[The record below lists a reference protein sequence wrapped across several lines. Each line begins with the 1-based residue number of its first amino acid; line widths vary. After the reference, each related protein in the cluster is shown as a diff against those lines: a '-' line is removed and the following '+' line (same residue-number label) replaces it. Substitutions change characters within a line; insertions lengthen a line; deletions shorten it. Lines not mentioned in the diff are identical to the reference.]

1 MYPAGALTP
10 VFGNGAEL
18 TGGNVDVDTEGC
30 DVTGPREVCA
40 NTRPGSNENATA
52 AINRRQRAPTRKRFK
67 PSLKSNRRPNA
78 DLIII
83 ETEKIERTA
92 VLAVQVIGADTEMSV
107 D

>member
-10 VFGNGAEL
+10 VFGNGAEIA
-18 TGGNVDVDTEGC
+18 GGNVDVDTEGC
-30 DVTGPREVCA
+30 DVTGLGGICD
-40 NTRPGSNENATA
+40 NKMPGSKDIASTIGNH
-52 AINRRQRAPTRKRFK
+52 RQRAPTRRRFK

-83 ETEKIERTA
+83 ETENIERTA

>member
-10 VFGNGAEL
+10 VFGNGAE
-18 TGGNVDVDTEGC
+18 TAGGNVDAGTEGSDVRELGGTC
-30 DVTGPREVCA
+30 D
-40 NTRPGSNENATA
+40 NKMPGSKDIASRFGNH
-52 AINRRQRAPTRKRFK
+52 RQRAPTRRRFK

-83 ETEKIERTA
+83 ETERIERTA
-92 VLAVQVIGADTEMSV
+92 VLAVQVIGADIEESG